1 MIYETFYLN
10 VPNEGNAK
18 FTIKETLNKGKLV
31 HYACVVSTEIDFYK
45 ELQEEEKA
53 SCIGTEIRDDEG
65 KIVLYSDREMLKN
78 DIITLYGIQRLK
90 SKIE

>member
-18 FTIKETLNKGKLV
+18 FSIMETVNKGKLV

-45 ELQEEEKA
+45 ELPEKEKA
-53 SCIGTEIRDDEG
+53 SFVGTEIRDDEG
-65 KIVLYSDREMLKN
+65 KIVLYSNRELLKS
-78 DIITLYGIQRLK
+78 DIIAHYGNRRLK